1 MTMNPP
7 SKSQG
12 VSLSKALVASA
23 QVLEQ
28 VYEGSSLTVAIQS
41 VSPTLRPAVQSVTFQ
56 ALRRGFWV
64 HEVLNQYLQ
73 KTPSGLTKYLL
84 WAAIALIPEKDREP
98 MYATHTLVNE
108 AVNATHLDKSMSYA
122 KGLVNAILR
131 RILRSPDIYKEISEE
146 KNPSY
151 PDWWLDKLKKSYP
164 SEFKKIVQCSREK
177 PPMIIRLNQRQLN
190 SPDKIKAYQTSLTG
204 VGVEFEPL
212 IDIAGVKLDA
222 ALHIKK
228 PVPVNQLP
236 GFFQG
241 SCSVQDAGA
250 QLAAHLL
257 APKANAKVLD
267 ACAAPGGKSA
277 HLLELF
283 DIKLDALEIDPARAK
298 RIEEN
303 FARLSLSG
311 AKVLVG
317 DASEP
322 KAWFDGELYDAI
334 LADVPC
340 SASGI
345 VRRHPDIPY
354 LRQEADIKNLQIT
367 QRKILTALWSLL
379 KPGGKLLYVTCSVF
393 PEEGELQVR
402 WWLNSVPDAVRLD
415 ALGQLLP
422 AMDHDGFFY
431 ALFEKS
437 KTH

>member
-1 MTMNPP
+1 MH
-7 SKSQG
+7 
-12 VSLSKALVASA
+12 
-23 QVLEQ
+23 
-28 VYEGSSLTVAIQS
+28 EGASLTIAIQS
-41 VSPTLRPAVQSVTFQ
+41 APVVLRPAVQSITFQ

-73 KTPSGLTKYLL
+73 KTPPGLTKYLL
-84 WAAIALIPEKDREP
+84 WAAIALIPEKNREP
-98 MYATHTLVNE
+98 MYTTHTLVNE
-108 AVNATHLDKSMSYA
+108 AVNATYLDKNMSYA

-131 RILRSPDIYKEISEE
+131 RILRSPDIYKDISEDD
-146 KNPSY
+146 NPSY
-151 PDWWLDKLKKSYP
+151 PDWWLEKLKRSYP
-164 SEFKKIVQCSREK
+164 SEYQEIIRCSREK
-177 PPMIIRLNQRQLN
+177 PPLIIRLNQRQLN
-190 SPDKIKAYQTSLTG
+190 TPEKIQNYQESLRA
-204 VGVEFEPL
+204 VEISFEPL
-212 IDIAGVKLDA
+212 TTVANHQLSN
-222 ALHIKK
+222 ALHITK

-236 GFFQG
+236 GFFSG

-257 APKANAKVLD
+257 APLPQSKVLD

-283 DIKLDALEIDPARAK
+283 DIQLDALEIDPVRAK

-303 FARLSLSG
+303 FSRLSLSG
-311 AKVLVG
+311 GRVLVG
-317 DASEP
+317 DASDP
-322 KAWFDGELYDAI
+322 KSWYKGELYDAI

-345 VRRHPDIPY
+345 VRRHPDITY

-367 QRKILTALWSLL
+367 QRKILTALWGLL

-393 PEEGELQVR
+393 PEEGELQAR

-415 ALGQLLP
+415 APGQLLP
-422 AMDHDGFFY
+422 SMNHDGFFY